1 MKAFLIG
8 LQFLTRIQVVKQTV
22 WTEEDFG
29 KSVRYFPLVGLV
41 LGLLYGF
48 LAWLLT
54 WGLEDIV
61 GISIPEHFRAAI
73 LAVVPFLATG
83 GIHCDGFMDTVDG
96 IFSGRERDRMLE
108 IMKDSRTGSFGV
120 VAFGILLLMQYS
132 LLLDMPKENL
142 TWALLVMP
150 VVGRLMM
157 TGAISLF
164 PYARPDGMG
173 KAFGKYATSKN
184 YIFIVI
190 YTLLLL
196 AILDGWFSL
205 AAVAAG
211 YVFLYLFGRYVTK
224 LLGGLTGDV
233 YGAVCTLTEL
243 LCFMVL
249 VWFMVLLAAFSSLRC
264 AVILICSSHWGLP
277 GLSWS

>member
-1 MKAFLIG
+1 M
-8 LQFLTRIQVVKQTV
+8 
-22 WTEEDFG
+22 
-29 KSVRYFPLVGLV
+29 

-120 VAFGILLLMQYS
+120 VAFGILLLMQY
-132 LLLDMPKENL
+132 
-142 TWALLVMP
+142 
-150 VVGRLMM
+150 
-157 TGAISLF
+157 
-164 PYARPDGMG
+164 
-173 KAFGKYATSKN
+173 
-184 YIFIVI
+184 
-190 YTLLLL
+190 TLLLL

-243 LCFMVL
+243 LT
-249 VWFMVLLAAFSSLRC
+249 LAVYLF
-264 AVILICSSHWGLP
+264 VQF
-277 GLSWS
+277 

>member
-8 LQFLTRIQVVKQTV
+8 LQFLTRIHIVKQTV

-48 LAWLLT
+48 MAWLLT
-54 WGLEDIV
+54 WGLKEIA
-61 GISIPEHFRAAI
+61 GISIPEHFRAVI
-73 LAVVPFLATG
+73 LAVLPFLATG

-96 IFSGRERDRMLE
+96 IFSGRDRDRMLE

-132 LLLDMPKENL
+132 LLLDMPQENL
-142 TWALLVMP
+142 PWALLVMP
-150 VVGRLMM
+150 IIGRLMM

-173 KAFGKYATSKN
+173 KAFGKYANKKN
-184 YIFIVI
+184 YVYIVA
-190 YTLLLL
+190 YTLLILL
-196 AILDGWFSL
+196 LIDGWYSL
-205 AAVAAG
+205 AAVTAG
-211 YVFLYLFGRYVTK
+211 YIFVCLFGRHVTK

-233 YGAVCTLTEL
+233 YGAICTLTE
-243 LCFMVL
+243 VL
-249 VWFMVLLAAFSSLRC
+249 T
-264 AVILICSSHWGLP
+264 LIVYLT
-277 GLSWS
+277 

>member
-1 MKAFLIG
+1 
-8 LQFLTRIQVVKQTV
+8 
-22 WTEEDFG
+22 
-29 KSVRYFPLVGLV
+29 
-41 LGLLYGF
+41 
-48 LAWLLT
+48 
-54 WGLEDIV
+54 
-61 GISIPEHFRAAI
+61 
-73 LAVVPFLATG
+73 
-83 GIHCDGFMDTVDG
+83 
-96 IFSGRERDRMLE
+96 
-108 IMKDSRTGSFGV
+108 
-120 VAFGILLLMQYS
+120 MQYS

-142 TWALLVMP
+142 PWALLVMP

-173 KAFGKYATSKN
+173 KAFGKYATPKN

-211 YVFLYLFGRYVTK
+211 YVFLYLFGRYVTR

-243 LCFMVL
+243 LT
-249 VWFMVLLAAFSSLRC
+249 LAVYLF
-264 AVILICSSHWGLP
+264 V
-277 GLSWS
+277 

>member
-1 MKAFLIG
+1 MRAFLIG
-8 LQFLTRIQVVKQTV
+8 LQFLTRIHIVKQTV

-41 LGLLYGF
+41 LGVCYSVSA
-48 LAWLLT
+48 LALS
-54 WGLEDIV
+54 WGLTAIT
-61 GISIPEHFRAAI
+61 GWYIPPHVQAAI
-73 LAVVPFLATG
+73 LAVLPFLATG

-120 VAFGILLLMQYS
+120 VAFGILLLLQYS
-132 LLLDMPKENL
+132 LLLDMPRDNL
-142 TWALLVMP
+142 PWALLVMP
-150 VVGRLMM
+150 IAGRLMM

-173 KAFGKYATSKN
+173 KAFGKYATPKSFI
-184 YIFIVI
+184 YIVI

-196 AILDGWFSL
+196 AAIDGWHSM
-205 AAVAAG
+205 AAIAAG
-211 YVFLYLFGRYVTK
+211 AVFLWLFGRYVVK

-233 YGAVCTLTEL
+233 YGAVCTLTE
-243 LCFMVL
+243 VL
-249 VWFMVLLAAFSSLRC
+249 TLAVYLF
-264 AVILICSSHWGLP
+264 V
-277 GLSWS
+277 

>member
-1 MKAFLIG
+1 MQAFLIG
-8 LQFLTRIQVVKQTV
+8 LQFLTRIHVVRQTV

-41 LGLLYGF
+41 LGVCYSLAGWF
-48 LAWLLT
+48 LT
-54 WGLEDIV
+54 YGLEEIAGV
-61 GISIPEHFRAAI
+61 HMPEHFRAAI
-73 LAVVPFLATG
+73 LAVLPFLATG

-120 VAFGILLLMQYS
+120 VAFGVLLLLQYS
-132 LLLDMPKENL
+132 LILDMPKESL
-142 TWALLVMP
+142 PWALLVMP
-150 VVGRLMM
+150 IVGRLMM

-173 KAFGKYATSKN
+173 KAFGKYAAPKN
-184 YIFIVI
+184 YVYIAS

-196 AILDGWFSL
+196 LVLDGWLGL
-205 AAVAAG
+205 AAAAAG
-211 YVFLYLFGRYVTK
+211 YIFLRLFGRYVTH

-243 LCFMVL
+243 LT
-249 VWFMVLLAAFSSLRC
+249 LAVYVF
-264 AVILICSSHWGLP
+264 I
-277 GLSWS
+277 

>member
-61 GISIPEHFRAAI
+61 GISVPEHFRAAI
-73 LAVVPFLATG
+73 LALVPFLATG

-120 VAFGILLLMQYS
+120 VAFGILVLMQYS

-142 TWALLVMP
+142 PWALLVMP

-243 LCFMVL
+243 LT
-249 VWFMVLLAAFSSLRC
+249 LAVYLF
-264 AVILICSSHWGLP
+264 V
-277 GLSWS
+277 

>member
-1 MKAFLIG
+1 MYKR
-8 LQFLTRIQVVKQTV
+8 QE
-22 WTEEDFG
+22 WHDDDFSR
-29 KSVRYFPLVGLV
+29 SVPYCPLVGLGMGIFMGAVNDGLCYLRTPDLMRAVMLV
-41 LGLLYGF
+41 LAELLIIGALMY
-48 LAWLLT
+48 
-54 WGLEDIV
+54 
-61 GISIPEHFRAAI
+61 
-73 LAVVPFLATG
+73 
-83 GIHCDGFMDTVDG
+83 DGFMDTSDG
-96 IFSGRERDRMLE
+96 VFSARNRERMLE

-120 VAFGILLLMQYS
+120 VAFGLLVLMQYS

-142 TWALLVMP
+142 PWALLVTP

-243 LCFMVL
+243 LT
-249 VWFMVLLAAFSSLRC
+249 LAVYLF
-264 AVILICSSHWGLP
+264 V
-277 GLSWS
+277 

>member
-54 WGLEDIV
+54 WGLEDIA
-61 GISIPEHFRAAI
+61 GISVPEHFRAAI

-142 TWALLVMP
+142 PWALLVMP

-196 AILDGWFSL
+196 AILDGWFSM

-243 LCFMVL
+243 LT
-249 VWFMVLLAAFSSLRC
+249 LAVYLF
-264 AVILICSSHWGLP
+264 V
-277 GLSWS
+277 